1 MIDAVAEWIDFEC
14 WDADAMA
21 SAWRAA
27 KPFGHVIIDDL
38 VPPQRLDELRRAVAS
53 EPHWPEGAEFYEVMG
68 SATPPA
74 HQALRGFAGS
84 LGCPEA
90 LDALRRITG
99 KRVSRV
105 DVRSYVY
112 LAGSYLLPHS
122 DCRADVG
129 RALAYA
135 FYLLP
140 AAACRGGELELFD
153 CVEEDGE
160 VTATAPGPVIA
171 PAANRLVL
179 FDVSP
184 VSLHQVREVLSGGR
198 VSLSGWFYP

>member
-1 MIDAVAEWIDFEC
+1 MIGAVAEWVDFQR
-14 WDADAMA
+14 WDVEALAA
-21 SAWRAA
+21 AWRAA
-27 KPFGHVIIDDL
+27 RPFGHVIIDDL
-38 VPPQRLDELRRAVAS
+38 VPAPRLEELRCAVAA
-53 EPHWPEGAEFYEVMG
+53 EPHWPEGGEFYEMMA
-68 SATPPA
+68 SDKPPA
-74 HQALRGFAGS
+74 HPTLRSFADS
-84 LGCPEA
+84 LGGP
-90 LDALRRITG
+90 DALGVLHRITG

-105 DVRSYVY
+105 DLRSYVY

-140 AAACRGGELELFD
+140 ADACRGGELELFACTLENGD
-153 CVEEDGE
+153 VA
-160 VTATAPGPVIA
+160 ATAPGPTISPV
-171 PAANRLVL
+171 ANRLVV

-184 VSLHQVREVLSGGR
+184 VSLHQVREVLSGAR